1 LLKHLDKQSFSSI
14 SEASQILGV
23 SETALRHWTDEGKI
37 KAFITPGGHR
47 RYEITELKRFIGAQ
61 PKTPGIK
68 QLVEEL
74 ENTTALHREIV
85 RSDNLANDSRVT
97 GYRPPFDDDA
107 VKQLADLGRRLH
119 YAIISYVNKPRQREA
134 TLELVR
140 EIGGSFGHTLAT
152 LGLPLTDAV
161 TAFVRHR
168 GPIMDAVTQ
177 TMKHHEFVSQSVAEA
192 PALVARVMDE
202 ALLALVAAHQEAFK
216 VTP

>member
-1 LLKHLDKQSFSSI
+1 MVDFTKGTHTLDTQSFTSI
-14 SEASQILGV
+14 SEASRILGV

-47 RYEITELKRFIGAQ
+47 RYELSELKRFIGAQ

-68 QLVEEL
+68 QLVAEL

-85 RSDNLANDSRVT
+85 RAEDQGAGQPL
-97 GYRPPFDDDA
+97 PFDDDA

-134 TLELVR
+134 TLDLVR
-140 EIGGSFGHTLAT
+140 EIGTGFGKTLAGQ
-152 LGLPLTDAV
+152 GLPLTDSV
-161 TAFVRHR
+161 TAFIRHR

-177 TMKHHEFVSQSVAEA
+177 TIKSHDAVSERMAEA
-192 PALVARVMDE
+192 PALVAKVMDE
-202 ALLALVAAHQEAFK
+202 ALLALVSAHQDATK
-216 VTP
+216 

>member
-1 LLKHLDKQSFSSI
+1 MLEHLEKQTFSSI
-14 SEASQILGV
+14 GEASQILGV

-68 QLVEEL
+68 QLVAEL
-74 ENTTALHREIV
+74 ENTTELHREIV
-85 RSDNLANDSRVT
+85 RSDDRAT
-97 GYRPPFDDDA
+97 GRGPQFDENA

-119 YAIISYVNKPRQREA
+119 YAIIRYVNKPRQREA
-134 TLELVR
+134 TLDLVR
-140 EIGGSFGHTLAT
+140 EIGDSFGTTLAT
-152 LGLPLTDAV
+152 QGLPLTDAV
-161 TAFVRHR
+161 TAFIRHR

-177 TMKHHEFVSQSVAEA
+177 TMKHHEFVSESVAEA

-202 ALLALVAAHQEAFK
+202 ALLALVAAHQNAAK
-216 VTP
+216 

>member
-1 LLKHLDKQSFSSI
+1 MDNQSFISI
-14 SEASQILGV
+14 SEASRILGV

-68 QLVEEL
+68 QLVAEL

-85 RSDNLANDSRVT
+85 RSDGHGAGHGPR
-97 GYRPPFDDDA
+97 FDDDA

-134 TLELVR
+134 TLELAR
-140 EIGGSFGHTLAT
+140 EIGSGFGKTLAA
-152 LGLPLTDAV
+152 LELPLTDSV
-161 TAFVRHR
+161 TAFIRHR

-177 TMKHHEFVSQSVAEA
+177 TMKHHEAVNERVAEA

-202 ALLALVAAHQEAFK
+202 ALLALVAAHQHAANNK
-216 VTP
+216 SA